1 MERRRLGKTG
11 LDVSPLAFG
20 GNVFGWTVD
29 EVESFRLLD
38 AWVDE
43 GFNFIDTADSYSN
56 WVAGNKGGESETII
70 GKWLKQRGNR
80 DEIIIAT
87 KLGSQLDQDKKGTSK
102 KYMFAA
108 VEASLKRLQTDY
120 IDLYQSHW
128 PDPDTPYQETLEG
141 YATLIQQGKIRA
153 FGCSNFSAQQLQD
166 SITTSKTYSL
176 PHYQTLQPLYNLYDR
191 AVFEQELQQICIDNQ
206 IGVINYYA
214 LASGF
219 LSGKYRTE
227 NDLAKSARGHGAKKY
242 LNERGLRILD
252 ALDAVAFQYNCS
264 NATIAIAWI
273 LTRPVITAPIASASS
288 INQLKSLVKAVKL
301 SLDNEAIQLLDKA
314 SAE

>member
-1 MERRRLGKTG
+1 
-11 LDVSPLAFG
+11 
-20 GNVFGWTVD
+20 
-29 EVESFRLLD
+29 
-38 AWVDE
+38 
-43 GFNFIDTADSYSN
+43 
-56 WVAGNKGGESETII
+56 
-70 GKWLKQRGNR
+70 
-80 DEIIIAT
+80 
-87 KLGSQLDQDKKGTSK
+87 
-102 KYMFAA
+102 
-108 VEASLKRLQTDY
+108 
-120 IDLYQSHW
+120 
-128 PDPDTPYQETLEG
+128 
-141 YATLIQQGKIRA
+141 
-153 FGCSNFSAQQLQD
+153 
-166 SITTSKTYSL
+166 
-176 PHYQTLQPLYNLYDR
+176 
-191 AVFEQELQQICIDNQ
+191 LQQICIDNQ

>member
-1 MERRRLGKTG
+1 LLILSEIKKMERRRLGKTG

-87 KLGSQLDQDKKGTSK
+87 KLGSQLDEDKKGTSK

-128 PDPDTPYQETLEG
+128 PDPDTPTRKRWRVTPLLFSKG
-141 YATLIQQGKIRA
+141 KFGPLDVLI
-153 FGCSNFSAQQLQD
+153 FSAQQLQD

-206 IGVINYYA
+206 LVS
-214 LASGF
+214 L
-219 LSGKYRTE
+219 
-227 NDLAKSARGHGAKKY
+227 
-242 LNERGLRILD
+242 
-252 ALDAVAFQYNCS
+252 
-264 NATIAIAWI
+264 TIM
-273 LTRPVITAPIASASS
+273 L
-288 INQLKSLVKAVKL
+288 
-301 SLDNEAIQLLDKA
+301 
-314 SAE
+314 